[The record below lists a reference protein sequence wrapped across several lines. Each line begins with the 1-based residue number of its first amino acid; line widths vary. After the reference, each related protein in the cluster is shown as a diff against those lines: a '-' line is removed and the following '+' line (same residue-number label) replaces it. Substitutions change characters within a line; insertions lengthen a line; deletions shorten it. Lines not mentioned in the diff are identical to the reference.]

1 MNAVKDQERPVVG
14 VVEWVKVKGEK
25 GMKKVKA
32 KVDTGAAR
40 TSIDSKLSSVVGLV
54 PLADTVQVRSAVAST
69 PTSRPIMRAEIIIH
83 QQRFTLRV
91 SVEDRSKMKYP
102 VLIGRDLLQESNFI
116 IDPVI

>member
-54 PLADTVQVRSAVAST
+54 PLADTVAST